1 MAHRWGMAIDLDRC
15 TGCEA
20 CVAACHAE
28 NNLAISTPE
37 QAEEGRTT
45 HWIRVD
51 RYYEGNFPDVK
62 LKYMPVLCQ
71 QCDEAPCEPVCPTL
85 ATYHNPEGL
94 NVQVYNRCVGTFY
107 CANNCPYT
115 VRYFNWFDPV
125 WPEPL
130 QLQHNPDVAVRIAG
144 VMEKCTFC
152 IQRIQQAEIAQKVKA
167 RDTGNVLVPDGAE
180 SKDPTSLKTACQQ
193 ACPAGAIV
201 FGNIADPNSK
211 VSQLK
216 AQERNY
222 SVLNFLLTK
231 PRTTYLA
238 RLRNPNP
245 AMPDFAEPLTLQ
257 EYKTKDGDPFKKR
270 ERHPSPFDADGN
282 NVKGGKGAE

>member
-28 NNLAISTPE
+28 NNIPIGNPE
-37 QAEEGRTT
+37 QAAIGRTN

-51 RYYEGNFPDVK
+51 RYYEGEFPDVK

-125 WPEPL
+125 WPEPM
-130 QLQHNPDVAVRIAG
+130 QLQHNPDVAVRMAG

-152 IQRIQQAEIAQKVKA
+152 IQRIKRGKDESAA
-167 RDTGNVLVPDGAE
+167 DGQPLA
-180 SKDPTSLKTACQQ
+180 DGDIQPACVQS
-193 ACPAGAIV
+193 CPAEAMV
-201 FGNIADPNSK
+201 FGDLNDPESK
-211 VSQLK
+211 VSRLAESSRAK
-216 AQERNY
+216 R
-222 SVLNFLLTK
+222 LLEELGTK
-231 PRTTYLA
+231 PKVFYL
-238 RLRNPNP
+238 
-245 AMPDFAEPLTLQ
+245 
-257 EYKTKDGDPFKKR
+257 
-270 ERHPSPFDADGN
+270 ERGR
-282 NVKGGKGAE
+282 

>member
-1 MAHRWGMAIDLDRC
+1 MAIDLDRC

-28 NNLAISTPE
+28 NNIAISTPD
-37 QAEEGRTT
+37 QAAEGRTT

-51 RYYEGNFPDVK
+51 RYYEGAFPDVK
-62 LKYMPVLCQ
+62 VKYMPVLCQ
-71 QCDEAPCEPVCPTL
+71 QCDEAPCEPVCPTY

-130 QLQHNPDVAVRIAG
+130 QLQHNPDVAVRMAG

-152 IQRIQQAEIAQKVKA
+152 IQRIRRGKDEAQTAGQPVA
-167 RDTGNVLVPDGAE
+167 DG
-180 SKDPTSLKTACQQ
+180 DIQPACVQS
-193 ACPAGAIV
+193 CPAEAMV
-201 FGNIADPNSK
+201 FGDLNDPESK
-211 VSQLK
+211 VSRM
-216 AQERNY
+216 AESSRATR
-222 SVLNFLLTK
+222 LLEDLGTK
-231 PRTTYLA
+231 PKVFYL
-238 RLRNPNP
+238 
-245 AMPDFAEPLTLQ
+245 
-257 EYKTKDGDPFKKR
+257 
-270 ERHPSPFDADGN
+270 ERGR
-282 NVKGGKGAE
+282 